1 MQNDIGLKDL
11 AAMGLLGVVIY
22 AVFGNIGLAIFAL
35 ILLFKYSRKEK
46 A

>member
-11 AAMGLLGVVIY
+11 AAIGLLGVVVY
-22 AVFGNIGLAIFAL
+22 AVFGNIGLAVLAL
-35 ILLFKYSRKEK
+35 ALLFAYSRKEK

>member
-35 ILLFKYSRKEK
+35 VLLFKYSRKEK